1 MTTVDLE
8 RVAQVLADVAEQ
20 DVLPRWRNLAQG
32 EVREKTGPNDLVTIA
47 DEAAERA
54 LAARLPAPVTGAVL
68 VGAEGVER
76 DAGLL
81 GLLQG
86 DAPVWILG
94 PRDGPQNIS
103 EGSDALA
110 PTVAIG

>member
-20 DVLPRWRNLAQG
+20 EVLPRWRNLAQG

-54 LAARLPAPVTGAVL
+54 LAARPPALVPGSVL
-68 VGAEGVER
+68 VGEEGVER
-76 DAGLL
+76 DDGLL
-81 GLLQG
+81 GLMPG
-86 DAPVWILG
+86 DAPEVLVDPIAERGREWCG
-94 PRDGPQNIS
+94 GRVGRY
-103 EGSDALA
+103 
-110 PTVAIG
+110 